1 TGNKMIS
8 WQQLKLLRKE
18 SSKGRPAGWFK
29 IIEEMMLENRS
40 NRQLKPEYMIP
51 NENKKALQASLD
63 SCSRDNKKALQAS
76 LDSCSRDNRKREWIV
91 LKSPKGKEVTSL
103 TIRKVVTYTPK
114 KVFTEH

>member
-1 TGNKMIS
+1 MIL

-18 SSKGRPAGWFK
+18 SSKGRQASWFK

-63 SCSRDNKKALQAS
+63 SCSRDN
-76 LDSCSRDNRKREWIV
+76 RKREWIV
-91 LKSPKGKEVTSL
+91 LKSLKGKEATSL

-114 KVFTEH
+114 KVLTEY